1 MKIGSVT
8 MVPSGRQFE
17 VLPGQTLLEAG
28 LAAGIALPFGCANGS
43 CGTCQA
49 RVQTGSVDKIKHHDF
64 VLTETQKLDGH
75 CLLCSCSTNQNIN
88 IEVLEA
94 NSVVDIPHQEL
105 QAKLCRSERSQN
117 VIVLAFKFV
126 RGKALRFLPGQ
137 RVQLTQSAGS
147 SIELAIASC
156 PCNAQYVE
164 FHIANNEHSQLEA
177 AQWAELMLEA
187 RSRERISVSGP
198 LGDFTLSNNI
208 GKPKLF
214 IANGIEF
221 AQLQGMIEQV
231 LNSELDVPCFL
242 IWQAS
247 ANTPHYRLNW
257 CQSWR
262 DAFDNFDFLAI
273 ETNAAICSV
282 LPASWL
288 SKNPGYEVY
297 IGAMHHELHQNLINL
312 GIPPDSIFFPAS

>member
-1 MKIGSVT
+1 MGNVT

-49 RVQTGSVDKIKHHDF
+49 RVKTGSVDKIRHHDF

-75 CLLCSCSTNQNIN
+75 CLLCSCSTSQSIN

-94 NSVVDIPHQEL
+94 NSVADIAHQEL
-105 QAKLCRSERSQN
+105 QAKLCRSERSRN
-117 VIVLAFKFV
+117 VIELAFKFV

-137 RVQLTQSAGS
+137 KVRLTHSTGS
-147 SIELAIASC
+147 SIELAVASC

-164 FHIANNEHSQLEA
+164 FHIANDEQSQFEA
-177 AQWAELMLEA
+177 ARWAELVLEA
-187 RSRERISVSGP
+187 RSRERINVSGP
-198 LGDFTLSNNI
+198 LGNFTLSSNI

-214 IANGIEF
+214 IAIGIEF

-231 LNSELDVPCFL
+231 LNCDLDVPCFL
-242 IWQAS
+242 LWQAS
-247 ANTPHYRLNW
+247 ANTTHYRLNW

-273 ETNAAICSV
+273 EANAAISSA
-282 LPASWL
+282 LPLSWL
-288 SKNPGYEVY
+288 GENPECEVY
-297 IGAMHHELHQNLINL
+297 TGARHSELHQNLINL
-312 GIPPDSIFFPAS
+312 GIEPGLIFSPAA